1 MDNIR
6 GDLNEIA
13 SKLQHKYSW
22 EVDQIND
29 QLYLWIL
36 KTTLRSELN
45 VLMTIDS
52 QNVYL
57 FANCSV
63 FNEDL
68 WIEIEQVLAKYMV
81 IPFFYNVGSISNNGC
96 SLAKMMERLST
107 ILRTK
112 KHSFIVVWYGTLD
125 DPRVHTLNEQET
137 KQFVSNISFND
148 TGVVVDSLDFSS
160 NSALKDFLSSKINEG
175 IWFVNWKFIFDKN
188 CQDNE
193 LNFNQKY
200 MVFKEWE
207 FRVNS
212 VQNERLFIQILA
224 NGIHSWNLSHNIPDR
239 VLFYKGSDNPISL
252 TDLLYIYYLKEE
264 LQNMIENKAQN
275 YIHNDLDKIN
285 IGCLFNFSKCI
296 WVLVNYSRE
305 QRIELFEN
313 FNLQIGT
320 LYGPNLA
327 TDISNCLSKSIVIPQ
342 EVNDENI
349 IKRKAPLES
358 LNIRLENKSSAAYGI
373 VDALSLITIS
383 SMFKKLKS
391 LKIGM
396 IFSIIINKNFYNLLS
411 FENPKVEYLEL
422 VCNLKSWG
430 DSFWDNR
437 LVFSKGKGEDLFAS
451 ESHWHAY
458 CVYMLLI
465 LTRFIYS
472 LKQLKIV
479 TSDDNTSF
487 SQFLN
492 ILLKDFKINSKK

>member
-1 MDNIR
+1 
-6 GDLNEIA
+6 
-13 SKLQHKYSW
+13 
-22 EVDQIND
+22 
-29 QLYLWIL
+29 
-36 KTTLRSELN
+36 
-45 VLMTIDS
+45 MTIDS

-68 WIEIEQVLAKYMV
+68 WIELEPALAKYTV

-107 ILRTK
+107 ILKTK
-112 KHSFIVVWYGTLD
+112 KHSFIVVWYGTFD
-125 DPRVHTLNEQET
+125 DPRVYTLNEQET
-137 KQFVSNISFND
+137 KQFISNISFND

-160 NSALKDFLSSKINEG
+160 NSALNVFLSSQINEG
-175 IWFVNWKFIFDKN
+175 IWFVNWKFNFDNN
-188 CQDNE
+188 CQVNE

-212 VQNERLFIQILA
+212 VQDERLFIQILA
-224 NGIHSWNLSHNIPDR
+224 NGILSSNLSHNIPDQI
-239 VLFYKGSDNPISL
+239 LFYKGNDNPVSL
-252 TDLLYIYYLKEE
+252 ADLLYIYSLKEE

-275 YIHNDLDKIN
+275 YVHIDLDKIN
-285 IGCLFNFSKCI
+285 LGNLFNFSKCI
-296 WVLVNYSRE
+296 WALTNYNWKQS
-305 QRIELFEN
+305 IEFIEN
-313 FNLQIGT
+313 ISLQMST

-327 TDISNCLSKSIVIPQ
+327 TDITNCLAESVIAPRNNT
-342 EVNDENI
+342 EENQ
-349 IKRKAPLES
+349 IKRKTNS
-358 LNIRLENKSSAAYGI
+358 KNLNIRLENKSAAAYGV

-383 SMFKKLKS
+383 SMFRKLKS

-411 FENPKVEYLEL
+411 FENPNVEYLEL

-437 LVFSKGKGEDLFAS
+437 LVFSKGKGENVFAS

-458 CVYMLLI
+458 CVFMLLI

-492 ILLKDFKINSKK
+492 ILLEDYKKSSKK